1 MQKYFLFLILVLIV
15 QLPAEVA
22 DLIRAAALSTSEH
35 PLPLAAHWNLG
46 QSSDGFSPAYQMKMI
61 EQGHFLLPS
70 FLMPEIN
77 ADPNDPHWLK
87 YYEDPIKR
95 AAQLKLPIS
104 LVGTQWERLLS
115 EDNDFLKLP
124 ANQNPN
130 VVTADG
136 QIKPEVSPFGPAA
149 TWREVGVRW
158 GSSRIIRKLQEW
170 YPNPPL
176 VIFLSNNEHTK
187 LPWTR
192 AEEDSRFKKLF
203 GSGRDDDFKRK
214 VVGDGWIE
222 RYRSLQ
228 RGIRESLT
236 SNAWKENAIFIA
248 YDAFGPSHF
257 ARWPGWM
264 EHSLYS
270 SGRIDPW
277 PLAWDGGSPSFY
289 TFNWSTI
296 TDYTVYSP
304 QIEAMNWVFM
314 QAEAKKL
321 NPKFWFEV
329 STWDGHEPTL
339 ENDKRK
345 TYEKSGQQFTPERY
359 GGMVQFGMWL
369 LRPRVVR
376 EFRGYLDTL
385 AQSESYFLPIVN
397 AVDRVHK
404 KPILRDFWLTADL
417 VPNRAQQHPYRTMV
431 PQEFQTRNRWFL
443 LDTSLDPK
451 RPWQAGTPLP
461 VYALALIK
469 GNAPQRKW
477 LLYAH
482 SPLGPR
488 QNVQI
493 SIPGYRAVTVNVS
506 VGGSFYSVDEA
517 SRKTEEIN

>member
-1 MQKYFLFLILVLIV
+1 MQKYFIFIVLSLIL
-15 QLPAEVA
+15 QSAACVA
-22 DLIRAAALSTSEH
+22 DIIRATAVSVSDH

-46 QSSDGFSPAYQMKMI
+46 QSADGFSPAYQMRMI
-61 EQGHFLLPS
+61 DRGHYLLPW

-77 ADPNDPHWLK
+77 ADPTDPQWLS
-87 YYEDPIKR
+87 YYEGPIKR
-95 AAQLKLPIS
+95 ASRLKLPIS
-104 LVGTQWERLLS
+104 LVSTQWERLLS
-115 EDNDFLKLP
+115 VDNNYLNLP
-124 ANQNPN
+124 AEKNPN
-130 VVTADG
+130 VVTPEG
-136 QIKPEVSPFGPAA
+136 QIKPEVSPFGPTEA
-149 TWREVGVRW
+149 WREVGTKW
-158 GSSRIIRKLQEW
+158 GSSRMIRKLQEW

-176 VIFLSNNEHTK
+176 VIFISNNEHAK

-192 AEEDSRFKKLF
+192 ATEDRRFNTLF
-203 GSGRDDDFKRK
+203 GSERSDDFKRK

-222 RYRSLQ
+222 LYRALQ
-228 RGIRESLT
+228 LGIRESLI
-236 SNAWKENAIFIA
+236 SKSWKENAIFIA

-270 SGRIDPW
+270 SNRIDPW
-277 PLAWDGGSPSFY
+277 PLAWDGASPSFY
-289 TFNWSTI
+289 TFNWSSI

-304 QIEAMNWVFM
+304 QVEAMNWVFM
-314 QAEAKKL
+314 QAEAQKL
-321 NPKFWFEV
+321 NPKFWFELSV
-329 STWDGHEPTL
+329 WDGHEPGL

-345 TYEKSGQQFTPERY
+345 TYANAGQQFTPERY

-404 KPILRDFWLTADL
+404 KMILKEFWLTANL
-417 VPNRAQQHPYRTMV
+417 VANRTQQHPYQTMV
-431 PQEFQTRNRWFL
+431 PQEFLNSDRWFL
-443 LDTSLDPK
+443 LDTSLDPE
-451 RPWQAGTPLP
+451 RPWELGTPLP
-461 VYALALIK
+461 VFALALVK
-469 GNAPQRKW
+469 GTAPQRKW

-493 SIPGYRAVTVNVS
+493 SIPDYQAVTVNVS
-506 VGGSFYSVDEA
+506 VGGSFYLIDEE
-517 SRKTEEIN
+517 SQQTQVID